1 MAIIKASPL
10 ARSIYGYTSASFESW
25 CNYGYALL
33 IVAGADGQVADQE
46 MEWLLNVHEKILEAP
61 GEVVEALCT
70 FDYKNTSLEEVLDK
84 IKFDV
89 PINYKRTLLYDAI
102 KMAHADHDF
111 SQEEQDAVWRA
122 SELLGIEKEV
132 SRAFTE
138 IVNIE
143 LYNEKMR
150 RLVLLLT
157 KTDEQGNTI
166 ESEIVDSLNL
176 YVDKNFDGL
185 SSSAIQTLAEYG
197 KALLIVAGADGQVA
211 QKEWQW
217 IEDYFMIIDEDSQ
230 EALDIMRSFDYK
242 NANLEEILTKIDNKA
257 HILGQVRQS
266 LRRTLLYH
274 AILIS
279 KADEEYSTKEQN
291 MVRKAAKLLDI
302 DSDTALLVEGIV
314 NMEEAVD
321 RMRKNFFE
329 VR

>member
-1 MAIIKASPL
+1 MATIKASPL

-33 IVAGADGQVADQE
+33 IIAGADGQVADQE

-61 GEVVEALCT
+61 GEVTEALCT
-70 FDYKNTSLEEVLDK
+70 FDYKNTSLEDVLDK
-84 IKFDV
+84 ISFDV

-102 KMAHADHDF
+102 KMAYADHDF
-111 SQEEQDAVWRA
+111 AQEEQAAVWKA
-122 SELLGIEKEV
+122 AHLLGIETEV
-132 SRAFTE
+132 ARAFAE

-157 KTDEQGNTI
+157 KTDDEGNTI

-176 YVDKNFDGL
+176 YMDKNFDGL

-197 KALLIVAGADGQVA
+197 KALLIIAGADGEVSE
-211 QKEWQW
+211 KEWQW
-217 IEDYFMIIDEDSQ
+217 IEDYFGIIDEDSQ
-230 EALDIMRSFDYK
+230 EAIDIMRDFDYK
-242 NANLEEILTKIDNKA
+242 NAQLDGILKKIDHKA
-257 HILGQVRQS
+257 QALGQVRPS

-274 AILIS
+274 AIIIS
-279 KADEEYSTKEQN
+279 KADQDYSAKEQN
-291 MVRKAAKLLDI
+291 MVRKAAQLLEI
-302 DSDTALLVEGIV
+302 DFDTALLVEGIV
-314 NMEEAVD
+314 NLEEATD

-329 VR
+329 VL